1 MPTYKDVQLIS
12 AATLK
17 QMSFVDDNLSEKQIS
32 AAIDLV
38 QDIDLTNA
46 LGIEL
51 MTRIKTEVFAE
62 NITEAIKTLLDD
74 HIRKVITYGVMARI
88 QVPIAN
94 KIRNMGVTQDTD
106 TNVNHVAFKDVSFN
120 SNYYVNITNSYI
132 DGMKLYICKN
142 NTEYPEYYNTDRYN
156 RKTDN
161 NYNCPIT
168 L

>member
-12 AATLK
+12 ATTLK

-62 NITEAIKTLLDD
+62 SISTPIKTLLDD
-74 HIRKVITYGVMARI
+74 HIQKIITYGVMARI

-94 KIRNMGVTQDTD
+94 KVRNMGVTQATD
-106 TNVNHVAFKDVSFN
+106 TNVSHLSVKDVSFN
-120 SNYYVNITNSYI
+120 TNYYINIMNSYI
-132 DGMKLYICKN
+132 EAMKLYICEN
-142 NTEYPEYYNTDRYN
+142 ETDYHEFYNSDKYN
-156 RKTDN
+156 RKSDN
-161 NYNCPIT
+161 NYNCPIV